1 MFLSDGGDCEH
12 DNTLLPNSIINLIS
26 KHQKNIELWWNVGFG
41 TGADS
46 GVLQ

>member
-1 MFLSDGGDCEH
+1 MFLSDGGDCEP
-12 DNTLLPNSIINLIS
+12 NKTLLPNSIANLIN
-26 KHQKNIELWWNVGFG
+26 KHRNNIELWWNVGFG